1 MDYVLWLVV
10 FVGHLAV
17 WCVIFNR
24 IHATAFPRQFRK
36 LTEKFVIAA
45 VVSGFLWFLGTA
57 IVHGTVS
64 ITAVAEVNLFNRV
77 YLLTCFL
84 AGVFFT
90 LRWIYRK
97 FVIQPVAAIVDHQTK
112 VIDVAK
118 LNDQPV
124 YVGKIAKWLERI
136 PGNQSHLIAIEQM
149 TLALK
154 NLPSELNGLKICQL
168 SDFHLT
174 GHIDIGYYQR
184 IVEQVNRFNADL
196 VLITGDLV
204 DEVKCLDWID
214 EVFGK
219 FKSRCGVFYVL
230 GNHDKRVPD
239 ETMLRKRLA
248 DAGLVSVNGQ
258 WHTIDVD
265 GQSIAIAGNELP
277 WYRGAES
284 LKPYRGSDR
293 QEIPLTGGAATAQAT
308 EPGFDRGL
316 SAGPSGVSQTG
327 DVTGGQPTAMPLK
340 ILLSHSPD
348 QLIWAADFD
357 FDLMLAGHTHGGQ
370 IQLPVI
376 GPIVAPSRFGI
387 KYASGTFM
395 IDKMLMHVS
404 RGIAGDECIRIN
416 CKPEVGFFTLIR
428 PEN

>member
-36 LTEKFVIAA
+36 LTEKFVIAG
-45 VVSGFLWFLGTA
+45 VVSGYLWFLGTA
-57 IVHGTVS
+57 VFRGTVS
-64 ITAVAEVNLFNRV
+64 IEAVADAFIFNRV
-77 YLLTCFL
+77 YLITCFL

-97 FVIQPVAAIVDHQTK
+97 FIVQPVSAIVDHRTE

-118 LNDQPV
+118 LNDRPV
-124 YVGKIAKWLERI
+124 YVGKIAKLLQRI
-136 PGNQSHLIAIEQM
+136 PGNQSHLISIEHM
-149 TLALK
+149 TFALK
-154 NLPSELNGLKICQL
+154 NLPPELDGLKICQL

-174 GHIDIGYYQR
+174 GHIDIGYYRR
-184 IVEQVNRFNADL
+184 IVEQVNQFDADL

-204 DEVKCLDWID
+204 DEAECLDWID

-230 GNHDKRVPD
+230 GNHDKRIPD

-258 WHTIDVD
+258 WHTVKVD
-265 GQSIAIAGNELP
+265 GQTIAIAGNELP
-277 WYRGAES
+277 WYRGAEN
-284 LKPYRGSDR
+284 LQPYSIDNRPEETS
-293 QEIPLTGGAATAQAT
+293 AT
-308 EPGFDRGL
+308 
-316 SAGPSGVSQTG
+316 
-327 DVTGGQPTAMPLK
+327 PLK

-348 QLIWAADFD
+348 QLVWAGDFG

-370 IQLPVI
+370 IQLPIV

-395 IDKMLMHVS
+395 IDEMLMHVS

-416 CKPEVGFFTLIR
+416 CKPEVGFFTLTC
-428 PEN
+428 PGQ

>member
-36 LTEKFVIAA
+36 LTEKFVILGVA
-45 VVSGFLWFLGTA
+45 SGCLWFLGTA
-57 IVHGTVS
+57 IIYRTVS
-64 ITAVAEVNLFNRV
+64 IEAVADVFIFNRV
-77 YLLTCFL
+77 YLITCFL
-84 AGVFFT
+84 TGVFFT

-97 FVIQPVAAIVDHQTK
+97 FIVQPVAAIVDHRTE

-118 LNDQPV
+118 LNDRPV
-124 YVGKIAKWLERI
+124 YVGKIANLLRKI
-136 PGNQSHLIAIEQM
+136 PGNQSHLISIEHM
-149 TLALK
+149 TFALK
-154 NLPSELNGLKICQL
+154 NVPVQLEGLKICQL

-174 GHIDIGYYQR
+174 GQLDIGYYQR
-184 IVEQVNRFNADL
+184 IVEQVNQFDADL

-204 DEVKCLDWID
+204 DSEDCLGWID

-219 FKSRCGVFYVL
+219 FKSRSGVFYVL
-230 GNHDKRVPD
+230 GNHDKRISD

-248 DAGLVSVNGQ
+248 DAGLISVNGR
-258 WHTIDVD
+258 WHCVKIKDHCL
-265 GQSIAIAGNELP
+265 AIAGNELP
-277 WYRGAES
+277 WYRGAEKLQPFGVDEQGGAQRDVS
-284 LKPYRGSDR
+284 
-293 QEIPLTGGAATAQAT
+293 ETGGDLLGGTN
-308 EPGFDRGL
+308 
-316 SAGPSGVSQTG
+316 SANASQT
-327 DVTGGQPTAMPLK
+327 AALK

-348 QLIWAADFD
+348 QLQWAGDFG

-370 IQLPVI
+370 IQLPVV

-395 IDKMLMHVS
+395 IGEMLMHVS

-416 CKPEVGFFTLIR
+416 CKPEIGFFQLTR
-428 PEN
+428 AQ